1 MYDDLF
7 AQLAAHRFTLAQQR
21 EQRAKFGAGMVPPQ
35 IDHTIAEACAAIDQ
49 LKAQLRAAGVDVDDA
64 PGDTQSQLSDIAGQ
78 YDAAEALLATL
89 PEDEIPAPA
98 SLPMPHR
105 MPLVRNPL
113 FVGRDDQL
121 KALARTLKSAQS
133 AAAIGQVAASTGMG
147 GIGKTNL
154 ATEFVHRYGVYF
166 AGGVFWLS
174 FADAAGIVA
183 EIAAC
188 GASGIVQ
195 HPNWNEL
202 PVDEQVALVRQAWES
217 PIPRLLI
224 FDNCEDEELVRTW
237 RPTTGG
243 CRILITSRRDRWS
256 NTLGIIAQPLDVLS
270 RAESI
275 RLLHKHRPDL
285 QHTTQA
291 LDALAHELGDLPL
304 ALHLAG
310 SYLETNAED
319 PILGDPS
326 ALLRELRSRPILE
339 HEALQGIDT
348 TFSPT
353 NHLLHVGRTFSL
365 SYQLLNPKDPI
376 NLIAR
381 DILACAVCL
390 APGEPIPRELLIK
403 IVVADPDDT
412 AQRRSGGRAIER
424 ARSVGLLESVGGHSF
439 KIHRLVRWF
448 LEQISEREVAQKKV
462 EGTVYDLA
470 RFLQANPD
478 ASTILAC
485 QPHFRWVAD
494 AALEQHHEQAAYLC
508 SEVALCLNAIG
519 IYSIAQYYF
528 EQVLAVLQ
536 AQGHTNT
543 DELAATLTNIA
554 GVLWDQGD
562 YAQARTYLEQAL
574 LLDEQIH
581 GPDAPETAN
590 SLNALASILQ
600 AQGDYA
606 VARPM
611 YERALAIRE
620 QVLGPNHPNTA
631 TGLNNLGLLLR
642 DMGALVEA
650 RPYLHR
656 ALLILE
662 QALGPTHPN
671 TATVLNNVGLLL
683 QDIGALAES
692 RPYLERALS
701 IYEQI
706 LGPTHPDTA
715 MSLNNLGLL
724 LRDMGLLAEARPY
737 LERALIIY
745 KQVLEPTHP
754 NTAMSLNNLGL
765 LLRDMDLLAEAQ
777 PYLEQALSI
786 SQQTLGPTHP
796 TTAVGLNNLGLLL
809 RDMGLLAEARPYL
822 ERALSIY
829 QQSLGSMHPSTAM
842 SLNNLGLLLRD
853 MGAVAEA
860 QPYLEQAL
868 SIYEQAFGPEHSNTG
883 MCLNNLAGIYY
894 TQGDN
899 VAARL
904 LYERALAIC
913 EQVLGVEHPTT
924 TTIRANLAALNAQSP
939 PDGG

>member
-1 MYDDLF
+1 MYDDLL

-256 NTLGIIAQPLDVLS
+256 NTLGIITQPLDVLS

-326 ALLRELRSRPILE
+326 ALLRELRSRPILK

-365 SYQLLNPKDPI
+365 SYQLLNPNDPI

-606 VARPM
+606 ASRP
-611 YERALAIRE
+611 YFERALR
-620 QVLGPNHPNTA
+620 
-631 TGLNNLGLLLR
+631 
-642 DMGALVEA
+642 
-650 RPYLHR
+650 
-656 ALLILE
+656 ILE
-662 QALGPTHPN
+662 QALG
-671 TATVLNNVGLLL
+671 
-683 QDIGALAES
+683 
-692 RPYLERALS
+692 LS
-701 IYEQI
+701 
-706 LGPTHPDTA
+706 HPDTA

-724 LRDMGLLAEARPY
+724 LWNMGAF
-737 LERALIIY
+737 
-745 KQVLEPTHP
+745 V
-754 NTAMSLNNLGL
+754 
-765 LLRDMDLLAEAQ
+765 EAQ
-777 PYLEQALSI
+777 PYLEQALRI
-786 SQQTLGPTHP
+786 YEQAFGPTHP